1 MAGGGQFENMPCH
14 ALSSKLVAG
23 RSLVHLVAYP
33 HISSTPSPRCLI
45 VASDVGRRLILATP
59 LFVLFPSCGCNGTFG
74 MRCVPGGGLFENM
87 ARFTPRFRRVVALSL
102 LLPFPCS
109 IVNWLLLDGVDGS
122 REGCAGGAGH
132 PSGCKGSRT
141 GYSSQGPVNRK
152 PAEAFSDRGVHAR
165 FLACS
170 SRILSVV
177 TWLSLDGVDGSREG
191 CAGGAGHPSGRLILA
206 NPLFVLFPSCG
217 CNGTF
222 GMRCVPGG
230 GLFENMARFTPR
242 FRRVVA
248 LSLLLPFPCSIVNW
262 LLLDGV
268 DGSREG
274 CAGGAGHPSGV
285 SYGILLPGACE
296 PKAGIVLLRL
306 VFAHPPPPPTHE
318 YVPAPYAI
326 LLPRRPVNPN
336 ARSPRSF
343 SPSDHLPRQVRSSLK
358 CYNAV
363 WSGSPWLSP
372 LLHNVA
378 RGMRPSLNHLYRPPA
393 CLPPA
398 SPPLSLFSRLDPNAI
413 AYVQENMISPFC
425 STHLFIPVAALP
437 LDPAERDD
445 FVESDAKRCPPNQFD
460 GRLVSCCTASGAPD
474 GSADVAFRTPP
485 APCEKSKFLG
495 SGGSMVAR
503 LKLKGIDGRAP
514 PGVEPAA

>member
-1 MAGGGQFENMPCH
+1 MP
-14 ALSSKLVAG
+14 G
-23 RSLVHLVAYP
+23 R
-33 HISSTPSPRCLI
+33 
-45 VASDVGRRLILATP
+45 
-59 LFVLFPSCGCNGTFG
+59 
-74 MRCVPGGGLFENM
+74 GLFENM
-87 ARFTPRFRRVVALSL
+87 PGRAL
-102 LLPFPCS
+102 
-109 IVNWLLLDGVDGS
+109 
-122 REGCAGGAGH
+122 
-132 PSGCKGSRT
+132 PSKFAT
-141 GYSSQGPVNRK
+141 
-152 PAEAFSDRGVHAR
+152 SDVGR
-165 FLACS
+165 
-170 SRILSVV
+170 
-177 TWLSLDGVDGSREG
+177 
-191 CAGGAGHPSGRLILA
+191 RLILA

-474 GSADVAFRTPP
+474 ESGPIVLAFGTGVMINRDGRGHSYFIVRAMRRFAFVASFLEGLWPFRPWKFEAITVSASHQLALTTSLPFVHTARRSYRLNDPVKCSDRADDGGSPP
-485 APCEKSKFLG
+485 ATSRE
-495 SGGSMVAR
+495 VH
-503 LKLKGIDGRAP
+503 
-514 PGVEPAA
+514 

>member
-1 MAGGGQFENMPCH
+1 MP
-14 ALSSKLVAG
+14 G
-23 RSLVHLVAYP
+23 R
-33 HISSTPSPRCLI
+33 
-45 VASDVGRRLILATP
+45 
-59 LFVLFPSCGCNGTFG
+59 
-74 MRCVPGGGLFENM
+74 GLFENM
-87 ARFTPRFRRVVALSL
+87 PGRAL
-102 LLPFPCS
+102 
-109 IVNWLLLDGVDGS
+109 
-122 REGCAGGAGH
+122 
-132 PSGCKGSRT
+132 PSKFAT
-141 GYSSQGPVNRK
+141 
-152 PAEAFSDRGVHAR
+152 SDVGR
-165 FLACS
+165 
-170 SRILSVV
+170 
-177 TWLSLDGVDGSREG
+177 
-191 CAGGAGHPSGRLILA
+191 RLILA

-474 GSADVAFRTPP
+474 ESGPIVLAFGTGVMINR
-485 APCEKSKFLG
+485 
-495 SGGSMVAR
+495 
-503 LKLKGIDGRAP
+503 DGRGHSYFIVRVGGAICLVNSVNERDLSLLTSYAEVRLR
-514 PGVEPAA
+514 GQLLRGTMALQAMEV